1 MGQRAAWCVV
11 TIHTPCAHSAATS
24 RDEPGSGGVRVGQ
37 TRSDLDC
44 RVVATSRR
52 VAPTECDSR
61 LPLFGR
67 GSTCRL
73 RLLDSWSPARAEAVV
88 FRARRAARL
97 VCRDLSPRQSPAR
110 QTYVAREGWPN
121 SSDSSDSVGLCR
133 TKMSRHTR
141 LVRHAPA
148 RKSARL
154 GPKCE
159 ESDESTSRADFR
171 GGGASDESGRGG
183 ATPRDF

>member
-1 MGQRAAWCVV
+1 MSYAARARFSATGDALESPAHTSDFHRDTRNSRIEENKHENVNCV
-11 TIHTPCAHSAATS
+11 

-73 RLLDSWSPARAEAVV
+73 RLLDSWPPRAEAVV
-88 FRARRAARL
+88 FDSSRGSTRVSRPVAPTESDSSDKRRTWAVAQLVRLVRLVRQRCHDAARL
-97 VCRDLSPRQSPAR
+97 VRLA
-110 QTYVAREGWPN
+110 VGPN
-121 SSDSSDSVGLCR
+121 R
-133 TKMSRHTR
+133 TVFNPTSLTR
-141 LVRHAPA
+141 LLSNV
-148 RKSARL
+148 
-154 GPKCE
+154 
-159 ESDESTSRADFR
+159 SRVVA
-171 GGGASDESGRGG
+171 
-183 ATPRDF
+183 